1 MADAGMIGSL
11 VGGLLAGDG
20 IVIPV
25 GAIAVLIVGTGMR
38 WGTRWVDHRGWGPPR
53 SLRSLPSGGRDCP
66 RGVRVAALVTG
77 NLLILGLAR
86 RMALNR

>member
-53 SLRSLPSGGRDCP
+53 SLRSVPSGGRDCP
-66 RGVRVAALVTG
+66 AVSGWQPSSPAISSSRVWRGG
-77 NLLILGLAR
+77 WH
-86 RMALNR
+86 

>member
-38 WGTRWVDHRGWGPPR
+38 RGTRWVDHRGAAPIFAVGAF
-53 SLRSLPSGGRDCP
+53 GRKGLSH
-66 RGVRVAALVTG
+66 GVRVAALVTG
-77 NLLILGLAR
+77 NLLIPGLAR

>member
-1 MADAGMIGSL
+1 MGNSMGRPQ
-11 VGGLLAGDG
+11 G
-20 IVIPV
+20 V
-25 GAIAVLIVGTGMR
+25 GAAPIFAVGAF
-38 WGTRWVDHRGWGPPR
+38 
-53 SLRSLPSGGRDCP
+53 GRKGLP